1 MSADRLGDILGE
13 LGRGDEIAVAER
25 LKSEAVALAAVLDDL
40 PGDDRQ
46 LTSERV
52 QELLT
57 ATSSAGES
65 FLTVALPVVE
75 YAERAALETLPR
87 ALRQVTLVTAAA
99 AGTDQTARRIAAVPA
114 IGRLVWALAA
124 FALHCDRPEALVT
137 LARARIHVPPN
148 NEVES
153 VIALTALRHPLAFE
167 ENARAAFRDYHDWFS
182 QLAVLEQ
189 YPLFRADLDAALLE
203 ADLVLA
209 LCTSRVRNRIY
220 SSGRARDT
228 VRRFVARV
236 DDAAQ
241 RQALEELFPGD
252 GELQE
257 RLERAYAAAEGDGNR
272 FERGPATLFGE
283 D

>member
-1 MSADRLGDILGE
+1 MSADRLRDILDE
-13 LGRGDEIAVAER
+13 LGRGDEIATAER

-46 LTSERV
+46 LTRECV
-52 QELLT
+52 QELLA

-65 FLTVALPVVE
+65 FLTVAFPVIE

-124 FALHCDRPEALVT
+124 FALHCDRPAALVT
-137 LARARIHVPPN
+137 LARARIRVPFD

-153 VIALTALRHPLAFE
+153 VIALTALRHPEAFSQD
-167 ENARAAFRDYHDWFS
+167 AGVAFRDYHDWLS
-182 QLAVLEQ
+182 QLDLLQ
-189 YPLFRADLDAALLE
+189 RYPLFRAELDAALLE

-209 LCTSRVRNRIY
+209 LCTSRVRNRIF

-228 VRRFVARV
+228 VRRFAARV

-241 RQALEELFPGD
+241 WQALDELFPGD

-257 RLERAYAAAEGDGNR
+257 RLERAYAATEGDGNR
-272 FERGPATLFGE
+272 FERGPAKLFSE